1 MKTYLETLS
10 KRQLQLWQSVSNCDW
25 MLADAQKQ
33 LTLAKSRDSTEALDT
48 PSTSKDDTNVKSVP
62 LTQMV
67 RGLDMALTSTT
78 ALVQHTQADLVKTRK
93 LANDANTAS
102 NITPL
107 LDGKSS
113 YLEQTLRLLEE
124 HRKSFQRVLE
134 EATER
139 SRPKGPENPES
150 K

>member
-1 MKTYLETLS
+1 
-10 KRQLQLWQSVSNCDW
+10 
-25 MLADAQKQ
+25 
-33 LTLAKSRDSTEALDT
+33 
-48 PSTSKDDTNVKSVP
+48 
-62 LTQMV
+62 MV

-93 LANDANTAS
+93 LAHDANTGS
-102 NITPL
+102 NIKPL
-107 LDGKSS
+107 LNGKIS

-124 HRKSFQRVLE
+124 HRKSVQRVLE

-139 SRPKGPENPES
+139 SQPKGPENPES